1 MSTPNEAGKFTAT
14 AIVMNLY
21 YTGLGIARSLGQRGI
36 PVLGLTAT
44 RGVYGNLTRFAKVL
58 LSPDSRS
65 QAEELLRYLLQ
76 MGPTFAERPVIFP
89 TRDDDVLF
97 LDRYR
102 AQLEPYYHLVAPQG
116 AALQACLDKFETYH
130 AAERASV
137 PVPRSWLVEGMEDIR
152 RIASELPY
160 PCVLKPLSSHQWR
173 QRENWE
179 LVGARKAIGV
189 ASESEL
195 IREYSTIAHAEKRAV
210 VQEMIPGGDDCL
222 LVAACYM
229 DREGQYA
236 GGFQIQKLVQVPAG
250 FGTGCI
256 VQSVSRPELVE
267 PTVRMLRTI
276 GLTGIAEVEYKWD
289 AARGEYKLIEI
300 NARPWDQHRLGYRCG
315 VDLMYLAYCDLAGL
329 PAPPTVAA
337 TPGHKWIAEDAF
349 CTTALQLAWHGDRQF
364 FSLFRQARGK
374 RVFAIWLANDPLPA
388 VSYFFQYVGG
398 LIAGCMRRIFGPA
411 KVKASGQRTVQKE
424 A

>member
-1 MSTPNEAGKFTAT
+1 MSKAGEFTTT
-14 AIVMNLY
+14 AIVMNVY

-36 PVLGLTAT
+36 PVLGLSAE
-44 RGVYGNLTRFAKVL
+44 RGVYGNLTRYAKIL

-65 QAEELLRYLLQ
+65 QPEELLAYLLR
-76 MGPTFAERPVIFP
+76 MGPTFSERPVIFP

-102 AQLEPYYHLVAPQG
+102 GQLEPYYHLVAPQG
-116 AALQACLDKFETYH
+116 AALRACLDKFETYH
-130 AAERASV
+130 AAERAGV
-137 PVPRSWLVEGMEDIR
+137 PAPKSWVVDGLEDMR
-152 RIASELPY
+152 RIAPDLPY

-189 ASESEL
+189 ASADEL
-195 IREYSTIAHAEKRAV
+195 MREYGTIAHAEKRAV
-210 VQEMIPGGDDCL
+210 VQQMIPGGDDCL

-229 DREGQYA
+229 DREGRYA

-256 VQSVSRPELVE
+256 VQSVSRPELVG
-267 PTVRMLRTI
+267 PTVRLLQAI

-289 AARGEYKLIEI
+289 AASGEYKLIEI

-315 VDLMYLAYCDLAGL
+315 VDLMYLAYCDHAGL
-329 PAPPTVAA
+329 PMPAPAEA
-337 TPGHKWIAEDAF
+337 TPGYKWVAEDAF
-349 CTTALQLAWHGDRQF
+349 FTSALQLAWHRDRRL

-374 RVFAIWLANDPLPA
+374 RVFAVWLARDPLPA
-388 VSYFFQYVGG
+388 AGYFIQYAGG
-398 LIAGCMRRIFGPA
+398 LFASGMRRFFPPV
-411 KVKASGQRTVQKE
+411 KVSVQEKHTAQKE